1 VWPLGAQRNA
11 AKISMRPMFLPS
23 RLQDRLLRLLPQ
35 DLQTG
40 HFQSASSAF
49 AGMPPRLEGQSANR
63 VHVYHR
69 TTEIL
74 SGGAGEQGLRPPS
87 SSARRESITP
97 NLHPSEVGSQIRTD
111 HEVCSTISSF
121 ANADRSSLILASSH
135 WPSGSSTRT
144 LYLHIAGSV

>member
-1 VWPLGAQRNA
+1 
-11 AKISMRPMFLPS
+11 MRPMFLPS

-40 HFQSASSAF
+40 HFRSASSAF
-49 AGMPPRLEGQSANR
+49 AGTPPRLEGQSANR

-87 SSARRESITP
+87 GSARRESITP

-111 HEVCSTISSF
+111 HEPLRTGPLVAQRALSTSISLGPCKG
-121 ANADRSSLILASSH
+121 D
-135 WPSGSSTRT
+135 T
-144 LYLHIAGSV
+144 LSKRAYTC